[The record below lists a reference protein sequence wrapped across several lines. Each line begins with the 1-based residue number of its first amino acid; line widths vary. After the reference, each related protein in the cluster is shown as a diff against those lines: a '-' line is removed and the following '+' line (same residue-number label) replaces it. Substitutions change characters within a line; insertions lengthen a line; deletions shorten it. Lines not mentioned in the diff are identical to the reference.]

1 MASVLL
7 NLLIFLPLVGGA
19 VVWLLPERKA
29 SLAPRIALCIG
40 LLTLLFALALWPAVE
55 PARLAGESVADWIRV
70 GESNPSGDLVRGV
83 LIRFH
88 IGLDGISAPLV
99 MLTALLVP
107 LSIACGFAAI
117 KHRVRE
123 YYAWM
128 LALTG
133 GMFGVFAARDLM
145 LFYVFF
151 EFTLVPL
158 YFLIGIWG
166 GPERRFA
173 ANKFF
178 LYTFVGSVVTF
189 AGILYL
195 AVRAAA
201 LSGSDVVRF
210 DIDLLSSIGGLTP
223 SEQSFLFIAFFCGFA
238 IKVPFFPFHTWLPL
252 AHTEAPTAGSVLLAG
267 VLLKLGTYGFLRFSL
282 PMVPAGAIAWA
293 QFMGILALIGI
304 IYAALVCW
312 VQTDVKKLI
321 AYSSVSHLGF
331 CMLGMFSLLPVGL
344 SGSVL
349 YMINHGISTGALFLV
364 IGMIYERYHT
374 REMDELGGLARQ
386 MPILASFLILFVLS
400 SIGLPGLNGFVS
412 EFTVLLAAYN
422 SAVLGPIYGVIGA
435 SGILLGAIYMLYM
448 TGKILFGPLKEPK
461 GTPDL
466 SAGLTRDLNRRE
478 IAILAPL
485 AVAVVLLGVYPRI
498 ITDKLDPALRDQI
511 LNRLNDP
518 LEEWKQ
524 LRAAAASPAGAVS
537 PAGAEEIGAETVFR
551 PSGASHSFAI
561 PDPGLAPRANHLR
574 PFGTLG
580 D

>member
-524 LRAAAASPAGAVS
+524 LRAAAASPPGAVS